1 VHAGNSKRELA
12 PLRVTEQAY
21 ATDATL
27 DDARLAWVAHVSPEG
42 DVYAKVG
49 EWVESRPDT
58 LWRAPGT
65 ATLPPPTG
73 PTLTEARVIN
83 FQNHD
88 HLSADGIVG
97 PITWGALPNGG
108 PMPLLSE
115 GSTGQIVSDLQNLLT
130 NDAPTRWGV
139 TPQGVDGDFGPH
151 TRASVEAFQKW
162 GKVGVDGVVGDQT
175 WSVQLLPAI
184 ATLETGVGLKYVIG

>member
-1 VHAGNSKRELA
+1 MSNPGQ
-12 PLRVTEQAY
+12 PTIGPG
-21 ATDATL
+21 AT
-27 DDARLAWVAHVSPEG
+27 G
-42 DVYAKVG
+42 DVVRRLQRAL
-49 EWVESRPDT
+49 RRTPD
-58 LWRAPGT
+58 LGVAVDGIF
-65 ATLPPPTG
+65 G
-73 PTLTEARVIN
+73 PITEARVTN

-88 HLSADGIVG
+88 HLSPDGTVG
-97 PITWGALPNGG
+97 PITWGALPDGG
-108 PMPLLSE
+108 PMPRLAE